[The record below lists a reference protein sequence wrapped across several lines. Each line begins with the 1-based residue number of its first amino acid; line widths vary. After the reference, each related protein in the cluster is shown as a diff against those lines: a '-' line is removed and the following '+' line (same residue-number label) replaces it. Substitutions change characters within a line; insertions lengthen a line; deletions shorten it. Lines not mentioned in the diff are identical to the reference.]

1 MRDNIDILSRSIS
14 KSIDLCKLNL
24 DVGRWQR
31 ILFSGLVVR
40 LQNTAYYKF
49 GIQNMKP
56 LCDMVGS
63 KILLLFNYTA
73 CDEHLNENTFL

>member
-14 KSIDLCKLNL
+14 KSILDLCKLNL
-24 DVGRWQR
+24 DVDRWEP
-31 ILFSGLVVR
+31 ILFSRLVVR

-56 LCDMVGS
+56 LCDMVG
-63 KILLLFNYTA
+63 
-73 CDEHLNENTFL
+73 